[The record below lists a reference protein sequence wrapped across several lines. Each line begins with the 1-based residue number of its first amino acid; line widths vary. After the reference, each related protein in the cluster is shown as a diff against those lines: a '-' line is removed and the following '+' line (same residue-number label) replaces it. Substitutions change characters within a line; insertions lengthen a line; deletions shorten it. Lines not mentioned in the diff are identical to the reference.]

1 MMNLDDIATRIAQP
15 DTTQGSDIAA
25 FKELTEKYPYAQIFS
40 ILYLKAL
47 SHKNDVFFE
56 DALQKHAYRITD
68 RMKLYDLI
76 QGAQQSIAET
86 LAEPAAPEVENLP
99 REVSVAE
106 IEPETIQIEP
116 ETTPVETIAA
126 EAATAAIVPETEPEA
141 IPVEKAAETIA
152 EPGIAEIIPTDE
164 PETQE
169 IATTVVDF
177 EWNAASETAEPA
189 TEEPAAPI
197 VPEDIPEQPA
207 ETAPEETAVLPSAKP
222 DPVDI
227 HQLPDPQDMLELDI
241 LTHALGH
248 VYPEQLGKSTGVPEE
263 PAPEP
268 EKAPEKTSVPE
279 IQEKPV
285 AEQPT
290 AEPAKAPVTA
300 QRSFTSWIRADRY
313 SEPQELKPEKVPEPA
328 PEPPKK
334 QIDEII
340 NNFIQEEPSITRPK
354 KEFYSPTKKA
364 KESIDPEG
372 LIYTETLANIFAI
385 QGNYPKAIL
394 AYEQL
399 ILTNPE
405 KKIFFALRIHE
416 LKEKLNT

>member
-15 DTTQGSDIAA
+15 DSTQAQDITA
-25 FKELTEKYPYAQIFS
+25 FQELTVKYPYAQVFS

-47 SHKNDVFFE
+47 SSKNDVFFE
-56 DALQKHAYRITD
+56 DALQKHAYRVTD

-76 QGAQQSIAET
+76 QGAQHVET
-86 LAEPAAPEVENLP
+86 EILPEVESP
-99 REVSVAE
+99 AAE
-106 IEPETIQIEP
+106 IPAAEPEILAVETAESEIIPEVIAAETAPEAIPEQTTAEITPEAASEAETIPAEA
-116 ETTPVETIAA
+116 ETPETIAA
-126 EAATAAIVPETEPEA
+126 EVLPEPETETVSPEPSAETVPETTPEL
-141 IPVEKAAETIA
+141 PV
-152 EPGIAEIIPTDE
+152 EIIPEEVTPASTPE
-164 PETQE
+164 P
-169 IATTVVDF
+169 INTT
-177 EWNAASETAEPA
+177 
-189 TEEPAAPI
+189 
-197 VPEDIPEQPA
+197 
-207 ETAPEETAVLPSAKP
+207 AKA

-227 HQLPDPQDMLELDI
+227 HHLPEPQDMVELDI
-241 LTHALGH
+241 LAHAVGH
-248 VYPEQLGKSTGVPEE
+248 VYPDQLDKTTATPEKTAE
-263 PAPEP
+263 TPEILPEKPVAAPEP
-268 EKAPEKTSVPE
+268 EIHAAET
-279 IQEKPV
+279 PV
-285 AEQPT
+285 QP
-290 AEPAKAPVTA
+290 AADRPVTTP
-300 QRSFTSWIRADRY
+300 RSFTSWIRADNHGT
-313 SEPQELKPEKVPEPA
+313 EKAPEKSDPEPEA
-328 PEPPKK
+328 PKK

-364 KESIDPEG
+364 KESVDPGG